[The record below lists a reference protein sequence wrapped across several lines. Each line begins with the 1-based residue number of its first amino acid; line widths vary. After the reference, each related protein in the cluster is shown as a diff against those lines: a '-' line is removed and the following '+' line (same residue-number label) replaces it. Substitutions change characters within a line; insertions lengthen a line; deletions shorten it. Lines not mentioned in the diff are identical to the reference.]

1 MAVIDLNQISWS
13 HGPVTSLFAVVSVF
27 LIPAPLLILLLVDW
41 GEKSRPAQVFSV
53 TATDLLSVSQRT
65 LRRKRIE
72 KDLNVI
78 RAFKSS
84 TAKCLLSL
92 YRRLEH
98 SEKHAGVKKE
108 KR

>member
-1 MAVIDLNQISWS
+1 MIDLNQISWS
-13 HGPVTSLFAVVSVF
+13 HGPVTCLFAFVSVF

-65 LRRKRIE
+65 ARKKNRKR
-72 KDLNVI
+72 
-78 RAFKSS
+78 S
-84 TAKCLLSL
+84 KCQVFVVTVSQVRTL
-92 YRRLEH
+92 R
-98 SEKHAGVKKE
+98 KHAGVKKE

>member
-1 MAVIDLNQISWS
+1 MIVLNQISWS
-13 HGPVTSLFAVVSVF
+13 HGPITCLFDFVSVF

-65 LRRKRIE
+65 ARKKNRKR
-72 KDLNVI
+72 
-78 RAFKSS
+78 S
-84 TAKCLLSL
+84 KCDSGVQKLHCQVFVVTVSQVGTL
-92 YRRLEH
+92 R
-98 SEKHAGVKKE
+98 KHAGVKKE

>member
-1 MAVIDLNQISWS
+1 MIVLNQISWS
-13 HGPVTSLFAVVSVF
+13 HGPITCLFAFVSVF

-53 TATDLLSVSQRT
+53 TATDLLSVSQR
-65 LRRKRIE
+65 IE
-72 KDLNVI
+72 KDLNVT
-78 RAFKSS
+78 RVFKSS

-98 SEKHAGVKKE
+98 
-108 KR
+108 